1 MRAVES
7 MVRGVPF
14 WLDVRQSVRYN
25 VAKGVKMTTISAT
38 EARKDIYNLM
48 DKVNSEEDP
57 VLITK
62 KDGNNAMMISEKK
75 WDSIKETLYLLSI
88 PGLSEDLM
96 ESKKLALSEYED
108 ITGGID
114 WDDV

>member
-1 MRAVES
+1 MRQLFYV
-7 MVRGVPF
+7 
-14 WLDVRQSVRYN
+14 DVRQSVRYN
-25 VAKGVKMTTISAT
+25 VVKGANMTAISAT

-62 KDGNNAMMISEKK
+62 KDGNNVILVSEKK

-88 PGLSEDLM
+88 PGLREDLM
-96 ESKKLALSEYED
+96 ESKKLPLSEYED
-108 ITGGID
+108 VTGGID
-114 WDDV
+114 WDNV

>member
-1 MRAVES
+1 
-7 MVRGVPF
+7 
-14 WLDVRQSVRYN
+14 
-25 VAKGVKMTTISAT
+25 MTTISAT

-62 KDGNNAMMISEKK
+62 KDGNNVIMMSEKK
-75 WDSIKETLYLLSI
+75 WSSIKETMYLLSV
-88 PGLSEDLM
+88 PGLREDLM
-96 ESKKLALSEYED
+96 ESKTLPLSEYVD

-114 WDDV
+114 WDNV

>member
-1 MRAVES
+1 MRQLFYV
-7 MVRGVPF
+7 
-14 WLDVRQSVRYN
+14 DVRQSVRYN
-25 VAKGVKMTTISAT
+25 VVKGANMTTISAT

-62 KDGNNAMMISEKK
+62 KDGNNVMLVSEKK

-88 PGLSEDLM
+88 PGLREDLM
-96 ESKKLALSEYED
+96 ESKKLPLSEYED
-108 ITGGID
+108 VTGGID
-114 WDDV
+114 WDNV

>member
-1 MRAVES
+1 MRQLFYV
-7 MVRGVPF
+7 
-14 WLDVRQSVRYN
+14 DVRQSVRYN
-25 VAKGVKMTTISAT
+25 VAKGANMTTISAT

-62 KDGNNAMMISEKK
+62 KDGNNVIMMSEKK
-75 WDSIKETLYLLSI
+75 WSSIKETMYLLSV
-88 PGLSEDLM
+88 PGLREDLM
-96 ESKKLALSEYED
+96 ESKTLPLSEYVD

-114 WDDV
+114 WDNV